1 MHIVG
6 DGIDL
11 NRVKKLIAV
20 NCNKIDVV
28 YHGWCKEPWEK
39 VYDVDLI
46 VIPSRFEGVPLV
58 MLESLALEIDILASN
73 IDSMI
78 DYLEPDNLFN
88 DVDDLRLKIEERI
101 LAVG

>member
-1 MHIVG
+1 
-6 DGIDL
+6 
-11 NRVKKLIAV
+11 
-20 NCNKIDVV
+20 
-28 YHGWCKEPWEK
+28 
-39 VYDVDLI
+39 
-46 VIPSRFEGVPLV
+46 